1 MVRFFRWLRSCPKGQ
16 DLFDYLG
23 GRKMANEFGG
33 QYVDEKLKLRLN
45 ELETAFEEIKNIVF
59 EKINNC

>member
-1 MVRFFRWLRSCPKGQ
+1 
-16 DLFDYLG
+16 
-23 GRKMANEFGG
+23 MANEFGG

-59 EKINNC
+59 EKNNNC